1 MNWYEKLN
9 DYFPVEEMKSKKHME
24 LLLEEKGDV
33 YFKDESPK
41 HVLMY
46 AEFDTFIFI
55 DYLWVS
61 SNTRGQGIGH
71 QLMNKLKKKNKAII
85 LEVEPID
92 YEDTD
97 TEKRL
102 KFYSR
107 EDFHHARSI
116 GYNRR
121 SLATNEETPMEIL
134 YWSPQDDSEE
144 VIYGQMKKMYD
155 DIHTY
160 KDKEIYGKKYQPS
173 EEVLHYNEDEKSDN
187 LLAGM
192 QKRKKSNET

>member
-1 MNWYEKLN
+1 M
-9 DYFPVEEMKSKKHME
+9 
-24 LLLEEKGDV
+24 
-33 YFKDESPK
+33 
-41 HVLMY
+41 
-46 AEFDTFIFI
+46 
-55 DYLWVS
+55 
-61 SNTRGQGIGH
+61 
-71 QLMNKLKKKNKAII
+71 
-85 LEVEPID
+85 EVEPID
-92 YEDTD
+92 YDDTD

-107 EDFHHARSI
+107 EGFHHARSI

-144 VIYGQMKKMYD
+144 VIYGQMKKMYE

-173 EEVLHYNEDEKSDN
+173 EEVLRYNEDEKSDN

-192 QKRKKSNET
+192 QKRKKSN